1 MEQINTSTLQVRTT
15 AHSAAVHSIIYKP
28 LDREM
33 TLVLPSEA
41 AHNTDPS
48 YSGNCIFPFAG
59 RIEGALFDG
68 IRLDRNDGTNSLHG
82 GREAKKAIF
91 TTTSLQEDAV
101 CYSLHREAGED
112 QLPVP
117 RNYSVRYFV
126 DGSSLLIDL
135 SMEAPA
141 PVLCDMTCHLYLNP
155 NGKGCIDN
163 CQIKADASKVVINKE
178 DHTSKE
184 IIPVEG
190 TCFDLRTWKS
200 LGTVIADPAIT
211 FSHGLNNAFLLDKG
225 GAVCLKNDDLI
236 ITCRSDSEGMVIY
249 SGGYLEQPS
258 SFIALEAQS
267 LPIDCHRPV
276 TRHFHRTIRFDFEE
290 IR

>member
-1 MEQINTSTLQVRTT
+1 
-15 AHSAAVHSIIYKP
+15 
-28 LDREM
+28 M
-33 TLVLPSEA
+33 TLVLHSEA

-59 RIEGALFDG
+59 RIEGALFEG
-68 IRLDRNDGTNSLHG
+68 IQLDRNDGANSLHG
-82 GREAKKAIF
+82 GRGAQKAIF
-91 TTTSLQEDAV
+91 TSASLQEDAV

-112 QLPVP
+112 RLPVP
-117 RNYSVRYFV
+117 RDYSVRYFV

-155 NGKGCIDN
+155 NGLGCVDN
-163 CQIKADASKVVINKE
+163 CQIKVDASQVVINKE

-184 IIPVEG
+184 VIPVEG
-190 TCFDLRTWKS
+190 TSFDLRTWKS
-200 LGTVIADPAIT
+200 LGTVIAAPALA

-249 SGGYLEQPS
+249 SGGYLDPPS

-267 LPIDCHRPV
+267 LPINSHRPV
-276 TRHFHRTIRFDFEE
+276 TKRFRRTIRFDFEE